1 MKKIARRF
9 SHRTFPLN
17 ACTPLGSLAFF
28 CALSVLISGCTSMS
42 KEECLNADWKMVGLE
57 DGINGNPEST
67 IGIYR
72 KDCAKI
78 HVVPNLALYQQGHRE
93 GVRKYC
99 TAAKG
104 YDVGKNGGAYY
115 HVCPADLEPRFLTAY
130 KRGQELYDITR
141 QIQTLETAI
150 TNAESRMTDIQRDI
164 KSHEQAIVDAGSS
177 SSTRREHLADIKELQ
192 RELSELQRVI
202 DHNTRE
208 ISLFDADY
216 QHLQHQHRQQG
227 Y

>member
-1 MKKIARRF
+1 MKKIA
-9 SHRTFPLN
+9 L
-17 ACTPLGSLAFF
+17 
-28 CALSVLISGCTSMS
+28 LISSLLISLLLNGCASMS

-57 DGINGNPEST
+57 DGMKGNPEST
-67 IGIYR
+67 IGTYR

-78 HVVPNLALYQQGHRE
+78 RVVPNLELYQQGHRE
-93 GVRKYC
+93 GARKYC
-99 TAAKG
+99 TQAKG
-104 YDVGKNGGAYY
+104 YEVGKSGGAYY

-130 KRGQELYDITR
+130 KHGQELYEITR
-141 QIQTLETAI
+141 QMQQLETAI
-150 TNAESRMTDIQRDI
+150 TNAESRMSDIQRDI

-192 RELSELQRVI
+192 RELGELERVI

-208 ISLFDADY
+208 IALFDADY
-216 QHLQHQHRQQG
+216 QHLQSQHRKQG

>member
-9 SHRTFPLN
+9 GDIAFPLW
-17 ACTPLGSLAFF
+17 
-28 CALSVLISGCTSMS
+28 LIFLMSGCTSMS

-57 DGINGNPEST
+57 DGMRGSPEST
-67 IGIYR
+67 IGTYR

-78 HVVPNLALYQQGHRE
+78 NVVPNLAQYQQGHRE
-93 GVRKYC
+93 GARKYC
-99 TAAKG
+99 TVTKG
-104 YDVGKNGGAYY
+104 YEVGKSGGAYY
-115 HVCPADLEPRFLTAY
+115 YVCPADLEPRFLTAY

-141 QIQTLETAI
+141 QIKKLETAI
-150 TNAESRMTDIQRDI
+150 NNAESRITDIQSDI

-177 SSTRREHLADIKELQ
+177 STTRREHLADIKELQ
-192 RELSELQRVI
+192 RESSELQRLI

-208 ISLFDADY
+208 IALFDADY
-216 QHLQHQHRQQG
+216 QHLQNQHRQQG